1 MRTVGMTASPD
12 LLSEWRRHW
21 PHWGAWWQLSYRVTA
36 LAIGVG
42 ALMAFTVLAFIAEA
56 H

>member
-1 MRTVGMTASPD
+1 MMKVVST
-12 LLSEWRRHW
+12 
-21 PHWGAWWQLSYRVTA
+21 WWLVSYRATA

-42 ALMAFTVLAFIAEA
+42 ALMALTVLAFIAEA